1 MFGLFKKKPLTADQL
16 YKKIRKSKDIYY
28 ETHLELTHDIRDT
41 TFSDANIVKD
51 VNSFRQ
57 HMISLGV
64 VDIDSSHFHGEFYLR
79 SGFDKYDFVPE
90 YAKHILCSKIIL
102 WIKAYIENANDP
114 FINNSGEDSY
124 FDHRALKHIWLANET
139 FFGYLLP
146 HYFAEKVYDEI
157 YCQILNDPKES
168 DRIHLAIADI
178 FNDRFFYNR
187 LNKEGHDYLINLFD
201 GIFKLH
207 SLTLSKV
214 YIGHG

>member
-1 MFGLFKKKPLTADQL
+1 MFELFKKKPLRADQL
-16 YKKIRKSKDIYY
+16 LEKIRKSEDIHY
-28 ETHLELTHDIRDT
+28 ETHLELTHNVRDT

-51 VNSFRQ
+51 IKSFK
-57 HMISLGV
+57 HHLISLGLI
-64 VDIDSSHFHGEFYLR
+64 DMDSSHFHGEVNLI

-139 FFGYLLP
+139 FVGYLLP
-146 HYFAEKVYDEI
+146 HYSAEKIYDEI
-157 YCQILNDPKES
+157 YCQILNDPNES
-168 DRIHLAIADI
+168 NRIHLAIADI

-187 LNKEGHDYLINLFD
+187 LNKEGYDYLINLFD